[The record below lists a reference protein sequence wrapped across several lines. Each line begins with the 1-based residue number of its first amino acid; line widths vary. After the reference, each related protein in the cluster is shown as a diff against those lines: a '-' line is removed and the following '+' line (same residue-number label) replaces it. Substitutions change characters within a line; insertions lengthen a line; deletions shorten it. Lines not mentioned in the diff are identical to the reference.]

1 MFHSK
6 MNMKILVLLSGS
18 LMASSLFPAPLIL
31 LGTVSD
37 CPIEGES
44 VDIACYAPG
53 AFMDAWFS
61 LFKDDQTRAVQTLPA
76 AETHHHVIFILKN
89 ITTRDKGQY
98 RCQYG
103 LFNRSE
109 FKLSQFSQILQ
120 IPVGECAFTTSS
132 PKDLP
137 RSKDSISWV
146 VPTAVSVAG
155 VLLLVLTLVVAM
167 VATGRLKER
176 RQKKREMDSC
186 WTETSYPTTEIS
198 FDNCMFTV
206 SMKPDKEAVENQS
219 TWISLAMAARLSS
232 SSSVEK
238 PAFCTFR
245 IPE

>member
-1 MFHSK
+1 
-6 MNMKILVLLSGS
+6 
-18 LMASSLFPAPLIL
+18 MASSLFPAPLIL

-120 IPVGECAFTTSS
+120 IPVGECAFTTFSPKDLPRSKEPTFTTSS
-132 PKDLP
+132 PTDLP

-155 VLLLVLTLVVAM
+155 VLLLVLILVVAM

-198 FDNCMFTV
+198 FDNYMFTV

>member
-1 MFHSK
+1 
-6 MNMKILVLLSGS
+6 
-18 LMASSLFPAPLIL
+18 MASSLFPAPLIL

-120 IPVGECAFTTSS
+120 IPVGGKSFLKLEELIIQGNSQG
-132 PKDLP
+132 LHMML
-137 RSKDSISWV
+137 RNHDS
-146 VPTAVSVAG
+146 
-155 VLLLVLTLVVAM
+155 
-167 VATGRLKER
+167 
-176 RQKKREMDSC
+176 
-186 WTETSYPTTEIS
+186 
-198 FDNCMFTV
+198 
-206 SMKPDKEAVENQS
+206 
-219 TWISLAMAARLSS
+219 
-232 SSSVEK
+232 
-238 PAFCTFR
+238 
-245 IPE
+245 